1 MNKSTIRE
9 LDLHGAG
16 TAQFKTARIITDA
29 IAIAQMLTV
38 TGVEQGKFST
48 FVKCPVC
55 EDVHEFTHTIDVPV
69 VDGKD
74 DYQAWDGRGD
84 LKTIIFW
91 SETCGHVWE
100 LNFGFHKGNTFCW
113 IEVLEEISDS

>member
-1 MNKSTIRE
+1 MNEPKIRE
-9 LDLHGAG
+9 IDIYGDGAV
-16 TAQFKTARIITDA
+16 QFKTAQIITGAD
-29 IAIAQMLTV
+29 AIAQMLTG
-38 TGVEQGKFST
+38 TGHDKFNT
-48 FVKCPVC
+48 LVKCPSC
-55 EDVHEFTHTIDVPV
+55 KDAHEFIHTIDVPV

-74 DYQAWDGRGD
+74 DYQAWEGRGD

-113 IEVLEEISDS
+113 IEVLEQIS